1 MSQIWT
7 DPDTGTK
14 YEMRYDVPQGSTN
27 DRECVLW
34 RVVGHNMWNELPPF
48 ADVPEE
54 VSEFW
59 HGPRHRFTKPD
70 QAGAM
75 DNIEEIYRTVINLA
89 VYLKDIGL
97 LPGDYSIDLGIP
109 ADQRIDS

>member
-1 MSQIWT
+1 MSEIWT

-34 RVVGHNMWNELPPF
+34 RVDGMNQWNELPPF
-48 ADVPEE
+48 ANVPEE
-54 VSEFW
+54 ISAFW
-59 HGPRHRFTKPD
+59 HGPTTRYSKADKIGTEE
-70 QAGAM
+70 
-75 DNIEEIYRTVINLA
+75 NIEELYRVVINLA

-97 LPGDYSIDLGIP
+97 LPMSYKLGMEVP
-109 ADQRIDS
+109 DER